1 VRAAASAAL
10 AVLVA
15 AAACARGSPLFEPR
29 PAELARAAP
38 DSFDVYVE
46 TTRGPFVIRARRA
59 WSPLGV
65 DRFHYLVRH
74 GFYDGARFFRVVR
87 GFVAQFGLPGRP
99 PLDSLWQAR
108 RLPDEPVRATNR
120 RGTVA
125 YARGG
130 PNTRSIQLYVNL
142 VDNTPRLDTLNT
154 IGFPPIGEVLIG
166 MAEVV
171 DSLYAGYG
179 GTREDRLPGPS
190 QDSIRVGG
198 NAYLDRHFP
207 LLDRILQARIVREWH
222 GPGGPSFRRP

>member
-1 VRAAASAAL
+1 VTRQTAAL
-10 AVLVA
+10 PILIAFLVA
-15 AAACARGSPLFEPR
+15 ACRQGSPLVSPR
-29 PAELARAAP
+29 PDVLALAAP

-46 TTRGPFVIRARRA
+46 TTRGPFVIRARRE

-74 GFYDGARFFRVVR
+74 GFYDDARFFRVVQ

-99 PLDSLWQAR
+99 PMDSLWQAR

-120 RGTVA
+120 RGAVA

-130 PNTRSIQLYVNL
+130 PDTRSIQLYINL
-142 VDNTPRLDTLNT
+142 ADNTPRLDTLNA

-179 GTREDRLPGPS
+179 GTREQRLPGPS
-190 QDSIRVGG
+190 QDSIRVAG
-198 NAYLDRHFP
+198 NAYLDREFP
-207 LLDRILQARIVREWH
+207 LLDRILQARVIRDWS
-222 GPGGPSFRRP
+222 PLSQP